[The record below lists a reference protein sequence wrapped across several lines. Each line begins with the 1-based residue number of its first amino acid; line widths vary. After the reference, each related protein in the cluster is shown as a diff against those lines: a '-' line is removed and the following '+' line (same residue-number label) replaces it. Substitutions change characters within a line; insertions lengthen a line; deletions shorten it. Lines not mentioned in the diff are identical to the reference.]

1 MAKTFLFDLAGVL
14 INWETM
20 SLYEDI
26 FAGDRKAVS
35 RFFETVLTQPHL
47 SEISKGRPTRE
58 VLDELKLAHPDYTEA
73 LDAWLDGWDRMVT
86 GPIEGTVGITRELRV
101 RGYKTYLLGN
111 WSREEFDRARA
122 RFDFLDEFH
131 GVFISGDHGV
141 MKPSAEIFEIATNTF
156 HLTPA
161 DTIFVDDTQGNV
173 NAAKELGFDAVHFT
187 GPEALRTLLGERGCL
202 ANGDETPGDI

>member
-1 MAKTFLFDLAGVL
+1 
-14 INWETM
+14 
-20 SLYEDI
+20 
-26 FAGDRKAVS
+26 
-35 RFFETVLTQPHL
+35 
-47 SEISKGRPTRE
+47 
-58 VLDELKLAHPDYTEA
+58 
-73 LDAWLDGWDRMVT
+73 MVT
-86 GPIEGTVGITRELRV
+86 GPIEGTVGITRELRD
-101 RGYKTYLLGN
+101 RGYQTYLLGN

-131 GVFISGDHGV
+131 GVVISGDHGV

-187 GPEALRTLLGERGCL
+187 GPEALRTLLGKRGCL
-202 ANGDETPGDI
+202 ANGDETPGDS